1 MNAQLLL
8 LAICQGLFLSTNVTL
23 VAVNG
28 LLGLHLAPSA
38 FLATLPIAAYVA
50 GGALA
55 TPLVARHQ
63 RAWGR
68 QRTFQL
74 GLLVGMGAA
83 ALAAWAAWIGSFWL
97 LSTATLINGYFNA
110 NASLYRFAAAEL
122 VEPSYKEKAISWV
135 LAAGIIGA
143 VVGPNLASATREALV
158 VPFVGPYLALM
169 VLAAAGIVVMQF
181 IRFPVMAAPLA
192 ADGSAARGRP
202 LREIIRQPKFIV
214 AIAACSMG
222 YGVMNLL
229 MSATPIAMSQC
240 GHPFASA
247 ALVLEWHV
255 LGMFVPSFFTGNL
268 IKRFGTVRILSAGLV
283 LNIACVAVA
292 LSGVDLMH
300 FLVALFVLGLGWN
313 FLYIGGT
320 ALATECYRPE
330 ERTTA
335 QAGLD
340 FCVYVVMTLT
350 AFGSGALVVQ
360 GGWQAMNA
368 ATLVPLL
375 LLGAAIVWLARIG
388 SQRLTLD
395 KG

>member
-1 MNAQLLL
+1 MNSQLLL

-28 LLGLHLAPSA
+28 LLGLSLAPSP

-68 QRTFQL
+68 RRTFQL
-74 GLLVGMGAA
+74 GLLVGVGAA
-83 ALAAWAAWIGSFWL
+83 GLAAWAAWIGSFWL
-97 LSTATLINGYFNA
+97 LSAATLINGYFNA

-122 VEPSYKEKAISWV
+122 VEPSHKEKAISWV
-135 LAAGIIGA
+135 LAAVIIGA
-143 VVGPNLASATREALV
+143 VVGPNLANLTREALV

-181 IRFPVMAAPLA
+181 IHFPAIPAPLA
-192 ADGSAARGRP
+192 ADGSVARGRP
-202 LREIIRQPKFIV
+202 LREIARQPKFIV

-240 GHPFASA
+240 GLPFKDA

-268 IKRFGTVRILSAGLV
+268 IKRYGTVRILSIGLA
-283 LNIACVAVA
+283 LNIVCVAVA

-313 FLYIGGT
+313 FLYIAGT

-340 FCVYVVMTLT
+340 FWVYVVMTLT
-350 AFGSGALVVQ
+350 AFGSGALVVK

-375 LLGAAIVWLARIG
+375 LLGAAIVWLGQIR
-388 SQRLTLD
+388 QRLDET
-395 KG
+395 

>member
-1 MNAQLLL
+1 MNFQLLL

-28 LLGLHLAPSA
+28 LLGLSLAPTA

-68 QRTFQL
+68 RRTFQL
-74 GLLVGMGAA
+74 GLLVGLGAA
-83 ALAAWAAWIGSFWL
+83 GLAAWSAWIGSFWL
-97 LSTATLINGYFNA
+97 LCTATLINGYFNA

-169 VLAAAGIVVMQF
+169 VLAAGGIVVMQF
-181 IRFPVMAAPLA
+181 IRFPVIAAPLA
-192 ADGSAARGRP
+192 ADGSVARGRP
-202 LREIIRQPKFIV
+202 LREIARQPKFIV

-229 MSATPIAMSQC
+229 MAATPIAMSQC
-240 GHPFASA
+240 GLPFKSA

-268 IKRFGTVRILSAGLV
+268 IKRFGTVKILSVGLA
-283 LNIACVAVA
+283 LNIACVLVA
-292 LSGVDLMH
+292 LSGVDLEH

-340 FCVYVVMTLT
+340 FWVYVVMTLT
-350 AFGSGALVVQ
+350 AFGSGALVVR

-375 LLGAAIVWLARIG
+375 LLGAAIVWLRQIRRSVDG
-388 SQRLTLD
+388 T
-395 KG
+395 

>member
-1 MNAQLLL
+1 MNSQLLL

-28 LLGLHLAPSA
+28 LLGLSLAPSP

-68 QRTFQL
+68 RRTFQL
-74 GLLVGMGAA
+74 GLLVGVGAA
-83 ALAAWAAWIGSFWL
+83 GLAAWAAWIGSFWL
-97 LSTATLINGYFNA
+97 LSAATLINGYFNA

-122 VEPSYKEKAISWV
+122 VEPSHKEKAISWV

-143 VVGPNLASATREALV
+143 VVGPNLANLTREALV

-181 IRFPVMAAPLA
+181 IHFPAIPAPLA
-192 ADGSAARGRP
+192 ADGSVARGRP
-202 LREIIRQPKFIV
+202 LREIARQPKFIV

-240 GHPFASA
+240 GLPFKDA

-268 IKRFGTVRILSAGLV
+268 IKRYGTVRILSIGLA
-283 LNIACVAVA
+283 LNIVCVAVA

-313 FLYIGGT
+313 FLYIAGT

-340 FCVYVVMTLT
+340 FWVYVVMTLT
-350 AFGSGALVVQ
+350 AFGSGALVVK

-375 LLGAAIVWLARIG
+375 LLGAAIVWLGQIR
-388 SQRLTLD
+388 QRLDET
-395 KG
+395 

>member
-1 MNAQLLL
+1 MNSQLLL

-28 LLGLHLAPSA
+28 LLGLSLAPSA

-68 QRTFQL
+68 RRTFQA
-74 GLLVGMGAA
+74 GLLVGVGAA
-83 ALAAWAAWIGSFWL
+83 GLAAWAAWIGSFWL
-97 LSTATLINGYFNA
+97 LTLATLINGYFNA

-181 IRFPVMAAPLA
+181 IHFPTIAAPLA
-192 ADGSAARGRP
+192 ADGSVARGRP
-202 LREIIRQPKFIV
+202 LREIARQPKFIV

-240 GHPFASA
+240 GLPFKDA

-268 IKRFGTVRILSAGLV
+268 IKRFGTVKILSAGLV
-283 LNIACVAVA
+283 LNVACVKVA

-340 FCVYVVMTLT
+340 FWVYVVMTLT
-350 AFGSGALVVQ
+350 AFGSGALVVK

-368 ATLVPLL
+368 ATLLPLL
-375 LLGAAIVWLARIG
+375 LLGAAILWLAKIR
-388 SQRLTLD
+388 QTLD
-395 KG
+395 ET

>member
-1 MNAQLLL
+1 MNSQLLL

-28 LLGLHLAPSA
+28 LLGLSLAPSP

-68 QRTFQL
+68 RRTFQL
-74 GLLVGMGAA
+74 GLLVGVGAA
-83 ALAAWAAWIGSFWL
+83 GLAAWAAWIGSFWL
-97 LSTATLINGYFNA
+97 LSAATLINGYFNA

-122 VEPSYKEKAISWV
+122 VEPSHKEKAISWV

-143 VVGPNLASATREALV
+143 VVGPNLANLTREALV

-181 IRFPVMAAPLA
+181 IHFPAIPAPLA
-192 ADGSAARGRP
+192 ADGSVARGRP
-202 LREIIRQPKFIV
+202 LREIARQPKFIV

-229 MSATPIAMSQC
+229 MAATPIAMSQC
-240 GHPFASA
+240 GLPFKDA

-268 IKRFGTVRILSAGLV
+268 IKRYGTVRILSIGLA
-283 LNIACVAVA
+283 LNIVCVAVA

-313 FLYIGGT
+313 FLYIAGT

-340 FCVYVVMTLT
+340 FWVYVVMTLT
-350 AFGSGALVVQ
+350 AFGSGALVVK

-375 LLGAAIVWLARIG
+375 LLGAAIVWLGQIR
-388 SQRLTLD
+388 QRLDET
-395 KG
+395 

>member
-1 MNAQLLL
+1 M
-8 LAICQGLFLSTNVTL
+8 
-23 VAVNG
+23 
-28 LLGLHLAPSA
+28 
-38 FLATLPIAAYVA
+38 
-50 GGALA
+50 
-55 TPLVARHQ
+55 
-63 RAWGR
+63 
-68 QRTFQL
+68 
-74 GLLVGMGAA
+74 VGMGAA
-83 ALAAWAAWIGSFWL
+83 GLAAWAAWIGSFWL
-97 LSTATLINGYFNA
+97 LCTATLINGYFNA

-122 VEPSYKEKAISWV
+122 VEPGYKEKAISWV

-169 VLAAAGIVVMQF
+169 VLAAAGIGVMQF
-181 IRFPVMAAPLA
+181 IHFPVIAAPLA
-192 ADGSAARGRP
+192 ADGSIARGRP
-202 LREIIRQPKFIV
+202 LREIARQPKFIV

-240 GHPFASA
+240 GHPFAEA

-268 IKRFGTVRILSAGLV
+268 IKRFGTVRILSVGLA
-283 LNIACVAVA
+283 LNIACVGVA

-350 AFGSGALVVQ
+350 AFGSGALVVR

-375 LLGAAIVWLARIG
+375 LLGSAIVWLTRIR
-388 SQRLTLD
+388 QRLDET
-395 KG
+395 